1 MLAAVAVI
9 GLAVGGAVAVNAQ
22 IFDGE
27 YPPIVERI
35 AERFG
40 LDEGEVQIFFD
51 EVRTE
56 RHEEKKARVEERL
69 DQAVADGV
77 ITEAQKDALV
87 AKKAELREE
96 KESLRGL
103 EPEERR
109 EAMQELRIEFK
120 EWAEDSGINLSEFR
134 SGFSHRYGFGKKL

>member
-1 MLAAVAVI
+1 MLAVVAVI
-9 GLAVGGAVAVNAQ
+9 GLIVGGAVAVNAQ

-40 LDEGEVQIFFD
+40 LDEGEVQVFFD

-56 RHEEKKARVEERL
+56 RHEKKKARVEERL

-109 EAMQELRIEFK
+109 DAMQELRIEFK
-120 EWAEDSGINLSEFR
+120 EWAEDSGIDLSEFR
-134 SGFSHRYGFGKKL
+134 SGFSHRQGFGKKL